1 MERKFPHQ
9 NKTCASEAEMEEMSK
24 HVMLMLVTMSQYF
37 DENEF
42 EVSPVKTEIK
52 T

>member
-1 MERKFPHQ
+1 
-9 NKTCASEAEMEEMSK
+9 MEEMSK

-52 T
+52 TQYFNFKLGQSYV